1 MSIKRFQNN
10 DIEGFGKRLEFFQ
23 ILMLFCALVIIIRM
37 WGLQITEGESFKKEA
52 DNNRIRTISE
62 PGIRGNIFDRNGT
75 LLAFN
80 RPSFTAELVLEN
92 IPKNL
97 NKEKLIKKIC
107 TLLDISSETVSAKVK
122 SLPKQLYFQPIVLKK
137 NLERGT
143 LAYLEEHKEE
153 LTGVEI
159 KIEHRRFYPFETV
172 ASHLIGYIGEASQ
185 SNIDKFNYL
194 KYGALVGKSG
204 VEKYFDRTIRGEY
217 GWRKVVKDSLGRE
230 KEELFSLSKKPERG
244 KDICLTVDLPLQIYA
259 EGLLGNRKGSIVAMN
274 PKNGDILIMASH
286 PSFDPNLFAAGL
298 SAKEWRSLFNDT
310 GHPLQNRAVQSQ
322 YPSGS
327 VFKIVTAIA
336 AMNEGLINED
346 YSIICNGSMYFGNK
360 NFLCWKKEGHG
371 SVDIYR
377 GIMNSCNVF
386 FYNLG
391 KRLDV
396 NTLARYSRY
405 FGLGEKTGVELPF
418 EERGLV
424 PDSEWKLKFLKKPWI
439 KSETL
444 FMAIGQGYLLVTPI
458 QLAKMVMAVA
468 NDGVIVNPDVI
479 YSPTRQ
485 KNNLKSFRK
494 EIPVKKEVFDIVK
507 EGLINVVNSGT
518 GWRAKVN
525 GITIAGKTGTAQVI
539 SLQTSKYL
547 KAKGEF
553 SADLKDHAWFVAFA
567 PAEDPQIVLSILVE
581 NGGFGGEVCAP
592 IAKELINFYFNAT
605 GQEREKLITD
615 YSTEFLGALHRS
627 SSF

>member
-10 DIEGFGKRLEFFQ
+10 DIEGFGKRLELFRI
-23 ILMLFCALVIIIRM
+23 ILLLCAFVIIIRM
-37 WGLQITEGESFKKEA
+37 WNLQITEGESFKKEA
-52 DNNRIRTISE
+52 DNNRIRTILE
-62 PGIRGNIFDRNGT
+62 PSIRGNIFDRNG
-75 LLAFN
+75 LIIAFN
-80 RPSFTAELVLEN
+80 RPSFTAQLVLED

-97 NKEKLIKKIC
+97 NREQLIQKVC
-107 TLLDISSETVSAKVK
+107 TILDISPETVSVKVK
-122 SLPKQLYFQPIVLKK
+122 SIPKQLYFQPIVLKK

-153 LTGVEI
+153 LPGVEI
-159 KIEHRRFYPFETV
+159 KLEHRRFYPFGTV

-185 SNIDKFNYL
+185 SNIDKFSYL

-230 KEELFSLSKKPERG
+230 KGELNSLSKKPERG
-244 KDICLTVDLPLQIYA
+244 KDISLTVDLPLQIYA
-259 EGLLGNRKGSIVAMN
+259 EGLLGDRRGSIVAMN

-286 PSFDPNLFAAGL
+286 PSFDPNLFTAGL
-298 SAKEWRSLFNDT
+298 STKEWRGLFNDT
-310 GHPLQNRAVQSQ
+310 NHPMQNRAIQSQ

-336 AMNEGLINED
+336 ALNEGLINED
-346 YSIICNGSMYFGNK
+346 YSVICNGSMYFGNR

-444 FMAIGQGYLLVTPI
+444 FMAIGQGYLLVTPL
-458 QLAKMVMAVA
+458 QLARMVAGVA
-468 NDGVIVNPDVI
+468 NDGGMINPDVI
-479 YSPTRQ
+479 YSHGKQ
-485 KNNLKSFRK
+485 SNNLEPLKK
-494 EIPVKKEVFDIVK
+494 EIHVKKEVFDIVK
-507 EGLINVVNSGT
+507 KGLINVVNGGT

-525 GITIAGKTGTAQVI
+525 GITIAGKTGTAQVTSI
-539 SLQTSKYL
+539 QTAKNL

-605 GQEREKLITD
+605 KQEREKLITY
-615 YSTEFLGALHRS
+615 YSKEFS
-627 SSF
+627 EKYENEI